1 MQPFPE
7 QFTRPPEVHGGER
20 RQSARRSPFALTYVT
35 LGENNGGIIA
45 NISETGM
52 SVTAGEPLRESFL
65 SRISFRLSQTDAA
78 IETRAEIVWTSES
91 KKEAGV
97 RFVELREE
105 NRERIRTWISPARR
119 NGDGA
124 ERAVESA
131 DAGKVQTKAVTSSV
145 TESAAGADAAADGT
159 AGTAKPPEESNGRVL
174 DAEPGDAMPGAGPQ
188 AFGAEEATAIHA
200 AEFATARVDEEPP
213 LLAFTGF
220 GQKAWAL
227 TESQRAEF
235 ERLFPSEALGRYS
248 RETTA
253 PEDGGGARAAIEP
266 VAEAVA
272 EPGADPVAEVAPPA
286 PAAFVAPI
294 ADAGP
299 QPAAQAT
306 TLHHEHLSVP
316 AAAVASELA
325 REPEVERAIT
335 ESPATPFEPAA
346 AASAATAVAA
356 AAAPRT
362 PTQSLWNIPPRE
374 LEPIIDRSFGSSFG
388 SSFGA
393 VATESLEERRPR
405 SLWRVAALSALLVA
419 ACFALGFAA
428 GPFSLHVWPKV
439 KDDGRMV
446 LAKFGHEHAAAINVG
461 GANSSATNVP
471 APGANAAAPA
481 VPSAAAMSSAP
492 DSAEPAAG
500 NAAATDANASSAG
513 GNTVPPP
520 AAVAPDTATIPPA
533 RTTGDAD
540 STAKE
545 RGGEPPDS
553 AARTTARDTPVEK
566 AHASS
571 DATTE
576 AKANSAAGAGHAE
589 VAAPSST
596 AAETH
601 ETSSTPA
608 EGSSSGAKVASAPA
622 ANSAESAAGPAI
634 PATPP
639 QSYFPVVAPAAGN
652 VPRLIQL
659 PEEIVIDTAAVVIHS
674 HQMVFVPAEPGPEAS
689 HELEKL
695 QIGDRVTKVAPIYP
709 PAAAQKGM
717 GGTVHL
723 LAVIGKDGKVQDVR
737 PINGPIGLVT
747 AAVDA
752 ILQWRYQPT
761 LLNQQPIEMQEQF
774 TIEFRPLG
782 LPVR

>member
-1 MQPFPE
+1 
-7 QFTRPPEVHGGER
+7 
-20 RQSARRSPFALTYVT
+20 
-35 LGENNGGIIA
+35 
-45 NISETGM
+45 
-52 SVTAGEPLRESFL
+52 
-65 SRISFRLSQTDAA
+65 
-78 IETRAEIVWTSES
+78 
-91 KKEAGV
+91 
-97 RFVELREE
+97 
-105 NRERIRTWISPARR
+105 
-119 NGDGA
+119 
-124 ERAVESA
+124 
-131 DAGKVQTKAVTSSV
+131 
-145 TESAAGADAAADGT
+145 SAA
-159 AGTAKPPEESNGRVL
+159 S
-174 DAEPGDAMPGAGPQ
+174 
-188 AFGAEEATAIHA
+188 
-200 AEFATARVDEEPP
+200 
-213 LLAFTGF
+213 
-220 GQKAWAL
+220 
-227 TESQRAEF
+227 
-235 ERLFPSEALGRYS
+235 
-248 RETTA
+248 
-253 PEDGGGARAAIEP
+253 
-266 VAEAVA
+266 
-272 EPGADPVAEVAPPA
+272 
-286 PAAFVAPI
+286 
-294 ADAGP
+294 
-299 QPAAQAT
+299 
-306 TLHHEHLSVP
+306 P
-316 AAAVASELA
+316 AAAVA
-325 REPEVERAIT
+325 
-335 ESPATPFEPAA
+335 
-346 AASAATAVAA
+346 ATAG
-356 AAAPRT
+356 PRT
-362 PTQSLWNIPPRE
+362 PAQSLWNIPPRE

-393 VATESLEERRPR
+393 VATESLEERRPS
-405 SLWRVAALSALLVA
+405 SLWRVAGLAGLVVA
-419 ACFALGFAA
+419 ACFGLGFAA

-461 GANSSATNVP
+461 GADSSPTNVA
-471 APGANAAAPA
+471 APSVNAAAPA

-500 NAAATDANASSAG
+500 NAAPSDANASSAG

-589 VAAPSST
+589 VAAPSPT
-596 AAETH
+596 ATETH
-601 ETSSTPA
+601 ETSPTPA
-608 EGSSSGAKVASAPA
+608 ESSSSGARAASAPA
-622 ANSAESAAGPAI
+622 ANSVESAAGPAI
-634 PATPP
+634 PAAPP

-737 PINGPIGLVT
+737 PINGPIGLMT